1 MMRTD
6 DVARDLMPE
15 EKVVWSGTPG
25 KGIKFQSTDLVF
37 VPFSLLW
44 AGFAIFWE
52 ATVIRGGAPVF
63 FALWGIP
70 FVLGGAYITVGRF
83 FFDSYLRSR
92 SRYFLT
98 NRRALI
104 VTTWPTRRLRSVNLA
119 SLQEIGITESRDGA
133 GTLIFGSQTF
143 ATRGTPRSPRF
154 EWIDNVHQVYR
165 VAIAVQSGTDQGA
178 AQQGAAA
185 DGLVGRSAPSG
196 ARS

>member
-1 MMRTD
+1 MKRTE

-15 EKVVWSGTPG
+15 EEVVWSGAPG
-25 KGIKFQSTDLVF
+25 KGIKFQSADLVI

-44 AGFAIFWE
+44 ALFVIFWE
-52 ATVIRGGAPVF
+52 ATAIRGRAPAF

-70 FVLGGAYITVGRF
+70 FVLIGAYITVGRF

-119 SLQEIGITESRDGA
+119 SLQEIGLTESRDGA

-143 ATRGTPRSPRF
+143 ATRRTPRSPRF
-154 EWIDNVHQVYR
+154 EWIDNVHHVYQVA
-165 VAIAVQSGTDQGA
+165 VAVQSGTGLGA
-178 AQQGAAA
+178 AQQGVLS
-185 DGLVGRSAPSG
+185 DPHEISR
-196 ARS
+196 